1 MRGTDFPIFGEKIF
15 GRCDGRIFHCK
26 RKRFCH
32 IRKLLKKVLK
42 KSENRP
48 DSYLDLRKARFGFT
62 TSQGRGG
69 SIEGHRADTDSNQF
83 NKQITG
89 GR

>member
-32 IRKLLKKVLK
+32 IRKLLEKVLK

-48 DSYLDLRKARFGFT
+48 DSYLDLRKARCGFT
-62 TSQGRGG
+62 TQSKEVVPLGV
-69 SIEGHRADTDSNQF
+69 
-83 NKQITG
+83 NKNIRTATNVIS
-89 GR
+89 R

>member
-1 MRGTDFPIFGEKIF
+1 MGGMGFLIFEQKIS

-48 DSYLDLRKARFGFT
+48 DSYLDLRKARCGFT
-62 TSQGRGG
+62 TQSKEVVPLRV
-69 SIEGHRADTDSNQF
+69 
-83 NKQITG
+83 NKNIWTATNG
-89 GR
+89 ISR

>member
-1 MRGTDFPIFGEKIF
+1 MNGFSDFWVKKFPAGVMVGFTYK
-15 GRCDGRIFHCK
+15 K
-26 RKRFCH
+26 KRFCH
-32 IRKLLKKVLK
+32 SRKLLKKVLK
-42 KSENRP
+42 KSENCP